1 SRGGTM
7 MTLTLRE
14 APAPLRAD
22 EGGAVRVGQT
32 RILLGTV
39 VRAFEDGATP
49 EAIVGAYPTL
59 KLADVYAAIAYYL
72 HYREEVSA
80 YLRAREEEAD
90 RLQAEIEAKQP
101 TAGLKEK
108 LLGRRKE
115 MEQGHASAR
124 K

>member
-1 SRGGTM
+1 
-7 MTLTLRE
+7 MTLTIRQ
-14 APAPLRAD
+14 APAPLRTD
-22 EGGAVRVGQT
+22 EGGAVRVGRT

-39 VRAFEDGATP
+39 VRMYEDGATP

-59 KLADVYAAIAYYL
+59 KLADVYATIAYYL
-72 HYREEVSA
+72 ANKEEVAA
-80 YLRAREEEAD
+80 YLRAQEEEAG

-108 LLGRRKE
+108 LLARRAQ